1 MLTETTKNYDD
12 TKKLVND
19 VIKCINKYKI
29 NNDDCLVRFTIEVI
43 NKNDEDEED
52 EPVKKKRKR

>member
-43 NKNDEDEED
+43 NKNDEDDED
-52 EPVKKKRKR
+52 EPLKKKRKR

>member
-29 NNDDCLVRFTIEVI
+29 NNDDFLVRFTIEVI
-43 NKNDEDEED
+43 NRNDEDDED
-52 EPVKKKRKR
+52 EPLKKKRKR

>member
-29 NNDDCLVRFTIEVI
+29 NNDDLLVRFTIEVI
-43 NKNDEDEED
+43 NRNDEDDED
-52 EPVKKKRKR
+52 EPLKKKRKR